1 MENLGSRTVQTRVRL
16 IKSATAGLTGEI
28 ARVAAVNEVILFGD
42 FQNQEQLLAAVITE
56 AIALQNQALARDDE
70 WTQNLDIDLFLG
82 ALSLGLYWLKKF
94 YKLQFKKCSELR
106 NVQINHNVLS
116 YMCAFEVL
124 DIVSDRPNTQ
134 IYLSP
139 I

>member
-1 MENLGSRTVQTRVRL
+1 MVQTRVGLR
-16 IKSATAGLTGEI
+16 KPATAGLTGEI

-42 FQNQEQLLAAVITE
+42 FQNKEQLLAGVITE
-56 AIALQNQALARDDE
+56 AIALQNQALARDDQ
-70 WTQNLDIDLFLG
+70 WNQNLDIHLYLG
-82 ALSLGLYWLKKF
+82 AKSLGLYWLKRF

-106 NVQINHNVLS
+106 NVQINHNVLNEM
-116 YMCAFEVL
+116 YAFEVL

-134 IYLSP
+134 KYLSP